1 MEIFGDFA
9 LVTRY
14 ENSFQVDRD
23 PSKAIANRIEL
34 LFEKLRDARKNMNVL
49 QNDDREPE
57 VAHIDDARSFGH
69 ERHFL
74 HRIVQRLLLGALNA
88 RADLVVQNKSP
99 VEGLGDRLHGDVIVG
114 GPDATGSKDV
124 IVGFAKTASLFGNR
138 IHNVGN
144 HEDALEIDA
153 QLPQLAG
160 QKWGIRIH
168 DFPRKNLVANH

>member
-1 MEIFGDFA
+1 MRD
-9 LVTRY
+9 TRKDVDV
-14 ENSFQVDRD
+14 FQNNDR
-23 PSKAIANRIEL
+23 K
-34 LFEKLRDARKNMNVL
+34 
-49 QNDDREPE
+49 PE

-74 HRIVQRLLLGALNA
+74 HGIVQRLLLGPLNA
-88 RADLVVQNKSP
+88 RADLIVQNKSP

-124 IVGFAKTASLFGNR
+124 IVGFAKTPSLFGNR
-138 IHNVGN
+138 IHDVGN

-160 QKWGIRIH
+160 QKWRIRIH
-168 DFPRKNLVANH
+168 DLPRKNLVANH